1 MTITFG
7 INARVLGF
15 AMLLARLFLT
25 HCGARMDGFY
35 KYVFV
40 TCSSWRD
47 GLRDA
52 LDAERRRRSKEW
64 FSVSV
69 ICHVQ
74 SWRD

>member
-40 TCSSWRD
+40 TYVPHGGMDYGMLWMQNGD
-47 GLRDA
+47 GDQKNGFQFL
-52 LDAERRRRSKEW
+52 
-64 FSVSV
+64 
-69 ICHVQ
+69 
-74 SWRD
+74 